1 MINILKGYTWFTQMG
16 SSNPIGI
23 VIAENNQGKERAF
36 IGTGNGG
43 DAISDASHIART
55 GASFPLEIAKKL
67 IKE

>member
-1 MINILKGYTWFTQMG
+1 MG

-23 VIAENNQGKERAF
+23 VIAENNQGEERAF

-43 DAISDASHIART
+43 DAISDASYIART